1 MEELLKKIGELLLT
15 NVNEITDIKYVDEK
29 LGAMFYIYLDNGKKV
44 LLSLVDSKLYIWRF
58 RPALLS

>member
-44 LLSLVDSKLYIWRF
+44 LLSLVDSKLWYTWKE
-58 RPALLS
+58 SE

>member
-44 LLSLVDSKLYIWRF
+44 LLSLVDSKL
-58 RPALLS
+58 